1 MIMFTITKPK
11 GKLKKMLAAGALVLL
26 LGVFVPGV
34 YMALSGVGAMSLFAA
49 GDAIAD
55 EPMEM
60 QMEMEMEMD
69 APMVQDKATEPA
81 KQAEAAAAQTPEN
94 SANADSTENADDV
107 EITAEEAEEPSLWV
121 RLKAVIFGE
130 EPQVVPY

>member
-11 GKLKKMLAAGALVLL
+11 GKLKKLLAAGALVLL

-34 YMALSGVGAMSLFAA
+34 YMALSDVGAMSLFAA

-55 EPMEM
+55 EPPTVEM
-60 QMEMEMEMD
+60 N
-69 APMVQDKATEPA
+69 APTAQDEEDKQVKQDTE
-81 KQAEAAAAQTPEN
+81 T
-94 SANADSTENADDV
+94 TENP
-107 EITAEEAEEPSLWV
+107 EIKAEEAENLSLWG

>member
-11 GKLKKMLAAGALVLL
+11 GKLKKLLAAGALVLL

-34 YMALSGVGAMSLFAA
+34 YMALSDMGAMSLFAA

-55 EPMEM
+55 EPPTA
-60 QMEMEMEMD
+60 EMD
-69 APMVQDKATEPA
+69 APMAQDDKDKTVE
-81 KQAEAAAAQTPEN
+81 QDTAAAQTPESSEN
-94 SANADSTENADDV
+94 ANNADNT
-107 EITAEEAEEPSLWV
+107 EITAEEAENPSLWG

>member
-34 YMALSGVGAMSLFAA
+34 YMALSDMGAMSLFAA

-55 EPMEM
+55 EPMAVEM
-60 QMEMEMEMD
+60 G
-69 APMVQDKATEPA
+69 APLVQDEANEPV
-81 KQAEAAAAQTPEN
+81 KQEETAAAETPEN
-94 SANADSTENADDV
+94 SENAGNADNA
-107 EITAEEAEEPSLWV
+107 EITAEEAEKPSLWV